1 MTDNTFVAP
10 DTEDLEA
17 FSSLMFGSAKPAEA
31 VEEPTPGH
39 DDLDDV
45 HEDTVEDTADT
56 VDNTDA
62 PEDLEDQKTEPAPQP
77 KKKTAQERINEL
89 TAKQRE
95 AERQVEAERA
105 AKALLE
111 TRLAELEAR
120 TKVETLPKPTENNEG
135 PSPTAVN
142 EDGSLKYPLGE
153 FDPAY
158 IADLTVFTIDK
169 VTKEREAQASQA
181 AAQKAAQ
188 DHLNQLNQGWQS
200 KIAEVEKTIPDF
212 RAKGQELVGTFSN
225 IAPDY
230 GEFLSQTIMGLDAGP
245 EVLYHLAN
253 HLDEAQEIISKG
265 PLGAAIALGRLEARF
280 AKSGEQPK
288 PRVSAAPKPA
298 PSTARGVAVGGE
310 VKGDTDDLDAFSA
323 AFFATRKRK

>member
-10 DTEDLEA
+10 DTDDLDA
-17 FSSLMFGSAKPAEA
+17 FSSLMFGSAKPTEA
-31 VEEPTPGH
+31 AEEPAPGH
-39 DDLDDV
+39 DDQDDV
-45 HEDTVEDTADT
+45 PEDTPVEDTADA
-56 VDNTDA
+56 VDDADA
-62 PEDLEDQKTEPAPQP
+62 PLEDQEPEPAPQP

-105 AKALLE
+105 DKLSLQ

-120 TKVETLPKPTENNEG
+120 LPKAETPKPVENNEG

-153 FDPAY
+153 FDPTY

-169 VTKEREAQASQA
+169 VTKEREAEAAQAT
-181 AAQKAAQ
+181 AQKAAQ
-188 DHLNQLNQGWQS
+188 DHLTQLNTTWQN
-200 KIAEVEKTIPDF
+200 KIAETEKTIPDF

-230 GEFLSQTIMGLDAGP
+230 GEFLAQTIMGLDAGP

-253 HLDEAQEIISKG
+253 HLDEAQAIVSKS

-280 AKSGEQPK
+280 ANEN
-288 PRVSAAPKPA
+288 
-298 PSTARGVAVGGE
+298 
-310 VKGDTDDLDAFSA
+310 
-323 AFFATRKRK
+323 

>member
-10 DTEDLEA
+10 DTDDLDA

-31 VEEPTPGH
+31 VEEPTPDH

-45 HEDTVEDTADT
+45 REDTPVEDTADT
-56 VDNTDA
+56 VDDADA
-62 PEDLEDQKTEPAPQP
+62 PLEDQEPEPAPQP

-89 TAKQRE
+89 TAGRRE
-95 AERQVEAERA
+95 AERQVEVERA
-105 AKALLE
+105 AKVALE
-111 TRLAELEAR
+111 TRLAEFEAR
-120 TKVETLPKPTENNEG
+120 LPKTETPKPVENNEG
-135 PSPTAVN
+135 PSPVAMN

-169 VTKEREAQASQA
+169 VTKERETEASKA

-188 DHLNQLNQGWQS
+188 DHLTQLNTTWQD
-200 KIAEVEKTIPDF
+200 KITETEKTIPDF
-212 RAKGQELVGTFSN
+212 RTKGQELVGTFSN

-230 GEFLSQTIMGLDAGP
+230 GEFLAQTIMGLDAGP

-253 HLDEAQEIISKG
+253 HLDEAQAIVSKG

>member
-1 MTDNTFVAP
+1 VA
-10 DTEDLEA
+10 
-17 FSSLMFGSAKPAEA
+17 
-31 VEEPTPGH
+31 
-39 DDLDDV
+39 
-45 HEDTVEDTADT
+45 
-56 VDNTDA
+56 
-62 PEDLEDQKTEPAPQP
+62 
-77 KKKTAQERINEL
+77 
-89 TAKQRE
+89 
-95 AERQVEAERA
+95 
-105 AKALLE
+105 LE
-111 TRLAELEAR
+111 TRLAEFEAR
-120 TKVETLPKPTENNEG
+120 LPKTETPKPVENNEG
-135 PSPTAVN
+135 PSPVAMN

-169 VTKEREAQASQA
+169 VTKERETEASKA

-188 DHLNQLNQGWQS
+188 DHLNQLNTNWQN
-200 KIAEVEKTIPDF
+200 KITETEKTTPDF
-212 RAKGQELVGTFSN
+212 RAKGQELIGTFSDL
-225 IAPDY
+225 APAY
-230 GEFLSQTIMGLDAGP
+230 GEFLAQTIMGLDAGP

-253 HLDEAQEIISKG
+253 HLDEAQAIVSKG
-265 PLGAAIALGRLEARF
+265 PLGAAISLGRLEARF

>member
-10 DTEDLEA
+10 DTDDLDA
-17 FSSLMFGSAKPAEA
+17 FSSLMFGSAKPAEV
-31 VEEPTPGH
+31 VEEPTPDH
-39 DDLDDV
+39 DDQDDV
-45 HEDTVEDTADT
+45 LENTHEDTADA
-56 VDNTDA
+56 VDDA
-62 PEDLEDQKTEPAPQP
+62 DAQDPDLEDQEPEPAPQP

-105 AKALLE
+105 DKLALQ

-120 TKVETLPKPTENNEG
+120 AKAETPKPVENNEG

-153 FDPAY
+153 FDPTY

-169 VTKEREAQASQA
+169 VTKEREAEAAQA

-188 DHLNQLNQGWQS
+188 DHLTQLNQGWQN
-200 KIAEVEKTIPDF
+200 KIAETEKTIPDF
-212 RAKGQELVGTFSN
+212 RAKGQELVGAFSN

-230 GEFLSQTIMGLDAGP
+230 GEFLAQTIMGLDAGP

-253 HLDEAQEIISKG
+253 HIDEAQAIVSKG

-280 AKSGEQPK
+280 AKSEEQPK